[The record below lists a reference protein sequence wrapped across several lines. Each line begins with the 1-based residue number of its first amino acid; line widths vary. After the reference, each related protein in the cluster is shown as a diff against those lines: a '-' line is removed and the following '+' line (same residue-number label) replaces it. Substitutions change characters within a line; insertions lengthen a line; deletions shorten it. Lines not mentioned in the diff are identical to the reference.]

1 MTIEE
6 MMAGFW
12 PEWSLVKQLGK
23 GSYGAVY
30 EAVRTD
36 YTMEVKS
43 AIKVINI
50 PDNESEVESLRADG
64 MSMDDTRSYL
74 NGIVQDF
81 IGEIQLMETF
91 KGTQNIVSVE
101 DYQVVEHT
109 DNVGWTIFIRMELL
123 TPLNTEIGEGN
134 LSEEEVIRL
143 GLDMCS
149 ALEICSRKKVIHR
162 DIKPENIFVNPFG
175 DYKLG
180 DFGVARQL
188 ENVTGAL
195 SQKGTYNYMAPEI
208 DKGVMYDSTVDIYSL
223 GLVLY
228 RFLNRKML
236 PFLTQETALSPNARV
251 EAVRRRLSGE
261 PLPPPC
267 DASPGLSQIV
277 LRACAFE
284 PSARFQTAREMKQAL
299 MALQSGT
306 YNAEQAVTPIVPSM
320 GSEASLDSTVSV
332 RHAAPQP
339 AADTAPQYTQQ
350 QQQQPQPKVQQQRP
364 ASPIQPQPQQQ
375 QPASTIQQP
384 QPVGQFGPQTD
395 PQAVR
400 RRPEQRDAAQEIKD
414 RLARQEAERAARTE
428 AQRNVDKKA
437 RIPTYIIAVAILWL
451 LLCLIGV
458 LPRNVLVFIIG
469 GLALTAGIVLSIIMK
484 RKE

>member
-6 MMAGFW
+6 MMAQFW
-12 PEWSLVKQLGK
+12 PEWSLIKQLGR

-64 MSMDDTRSYL
+64 MTMDDSRSYL
-74 NGIVQDF
+74 SGIVKDF

-109 DNVGWTIFIRMELL
+109 DNIGWTIFIRMELL
-123 TPLNTEIGEGN
+123 TPLNSQIGEEN
-134 LSEEEVIRL
+134 LTEEEIIKL

-149 ALEICSRKKVIHR
+149 ALEICSRRKVIHR

-208 DKGVMYDSTVDIYSL
+208 DRGVPYDSTVDIYSL

-277 LRACAFE
+277 LRACAFD
-284 PSARFQTAREMKQAL
+284 PKARFQTAREMKQAL
-299 MALQSGT
+299 MAIQNGT
-306 YNAEQAVTPIVPSM
+306 YPMEQEVSPIVPSKTP
-320 GSEASLDSTVSV
+320 EPSLDSTVSV
-332 RHAAPQP
+332 RHTQSRDEGAPISYSAPQS
-339 AADTAPQYTQQ
+339 AGVMQ
-350 QQQQPQPKVQQQRP
+350 QQQQPQQQ
-364 ASPIQPQPQQQ
+364 SQPQPVSPVQ
-375 QPASTIQQP
+375 S

-414 RLARQEAERAARTE
+414 RLARQEAERAVRNE
-428 AQRNVDKKA
+428 AQKNVDKKVK
-437 RIPTYIIAVAILWL
+437 IPAFIIAIAVIWL
-451 LLCLIGV
+451 LLCLIGI
-458 LPRNVLVFIIG
+458 LPRNIIVFIIG
-469 GLALTAGIVLSIIMK
+469 GLALTAGIVLSILKKNNII
-484 RKE
+484 